1 MEGAL
6 VQLRAVARS
15 LYSSQPS
22 TEEAAADAWMR
33 AFVGQEGAWRALVA
47 LLAHTA
53 SSPDE
58 RALAACSLR
67 PLCLR
72 QRSMVEPE
80 AAPQLAR
87 LLAEQ
92 LAAAVTAGCSHTC
105 NQCAAALATLAV
117 RCPDWPPEALVTQ
130 LIDLAAGTLAAANVP
145 AEQQQLALLRLLA
158 ALAEAALAREAS
170 MHPQR
175 RQALLAALL
184 AAPQAMAAVQQAL
197 AGAPASASASV
208 AALQLLQAW
217 CGLGAPPAGAEAPA
231 AVWRHLHRAVLHPDL
246 STAAA
251 EAAAALYA
259 CCCLPA
265 EESNARGGGGRAA
278 RKASSG
284 AGGSSGSPELVQR
297 RRRVFS
303 VLLPQLPA
311 FAEALQESLQQAQ
324 GQQAQGQ
331 LLCAGLAVLG
341 AAAQAADSQA
351 CNSSATEAEAAAQAV
366 HFAAELALAAL
377 QHPAHDVTLAAL
389 QHLDEQIERWQAAAV
404 AEQQHQKQGAES
416 SPGHSAC
423 APLQRQALL
432 GRLCGALLQR
442 MALPACL
449 PLACA
454 TADARDLPSSVQLV
468 RREVGDTF
476 RGAVDA
482 LGPQQAR
489 QQLLQLAGEA
499 LAAWRA
505 AGGGG
510 AHWQH
515 LECCLFALNLVWA
528 RQRSTQEEEAAP
540 EVRQAAGIAAAALSP
555 AASKLAGTALTLLG
569 GMAEQLPVV
578 EQEQQQAAQQ
588 AAPQQQAPLG
598 QLLSLV
604 LLLVRN
610 RGDDKLSRNAATCC
624 QRLTACRPLAALLAA
639 RHAGWADALCACFAE
654 AGGMQERARDGAN
667 LSSAQFL
674 LASVCQLAAA
684 AAEMGAAAAAPN
696 GPGSSSSDGGRQLL
710 LHLLSHPAAAA
721 EAALAAAAA
730 APVGSAQRAHHL
742 EAAALQ
748 IETVAVAVESVA
760 GSGSSSMRE
769 QLPHLVGSLGPMV
782 QHAAAAAAQPPGQHD
797 REEQQQQQQQG
808 QHVMLQALCRLAAAV
823 AGTPAAA
830 LGLQLVAPF
839 TAAPQHPCVLQALAM
854 LTSGSRGSDAAGDL
868 QLQLAAALRQAT
880 QAAAATRSG
889 DADWQMPIL
898 QLGEACVQH
907 QPAVAADA
915 ATLDALLHTAE
926 RSMLSWHRDVCEAAL
941 RFAESLLCVG
951 CQQRRGGSKSAGAAA
966 PPPAASSAAAA
977 AEQHLQSRLDE
988 GRLGASLLLRLLL
1001 AASGAMPPYMVVPI
1015 ADALHRCW
1023 RTVGDAR
1030 FGAWLRSA
1038 ALGSAAPDEAP
1049 WRRWKPEAAAA
1060 AVVDLLS
1067 SQNVGDPRR
1076 FKRLLKVF
1084 CGGKKKGTHVEQPAR
1099 GA

>member
-1 MEGAL
+1 ML
-6 VQLRAVARS
+6 NLPLTS
-15 LYSSQPS
+15 LLSS

-454 TADARDLPSSVQLV
+454 TADARDLPSSVQLVRGLREWRLEPLLGAMVLFCLQAGPRLRRTAGCILCRERGARHRSRKAIWPSTAADASRLWLLPPVVAAQV

-1030 FGAWLRSA
+1030 
-1038 ALGSAAPDEAP
+1038 
-1049 WRRWKPEAAAA
+1049 
-1060 AVVDLLS
+1060 
-1067 SQNVGDPRR
+1067 
-1076 FKRLLKVF
+1076 
-1084 CGGKKKGTHVEQPAR
+1084 
-1099 GA
+1099 